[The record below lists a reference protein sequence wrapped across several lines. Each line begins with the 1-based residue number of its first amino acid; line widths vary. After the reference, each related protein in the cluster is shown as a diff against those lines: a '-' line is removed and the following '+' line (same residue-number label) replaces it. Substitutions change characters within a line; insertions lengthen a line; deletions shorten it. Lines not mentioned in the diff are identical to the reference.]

1 MTSNPNTICSLPLL
15 GRDKGWWSRRPN
27 SLFQPDFERSTDP
40 HPNPPHKGEGGPRK
54 TFSFVNLVCVFLVI
68 GAVIMLGKSSWIM
81 LKAEVSQVLLHRAFA
96 QSIATGEKVKAWA
109 WADTYPVAEVRIPRI
124 NAAAI
129 VLEGAT
135 PEALAFGPAHLT
147 DTPRVGERGTT
158 VIAAHRDTHFS
169 FLRDVKIGDVVD
181 VTRDDGL
188 TFTYRITNTRVA
200 EFNQSGIERHA
211 AGHHLVLSTC
221 WPFDALTHG
230 TARYIVEAE
239 MVQ

>member
-1 MTSNPNTICSLPLL
+1 MEQPKPGTKQTVVEEGTQFKGSLTSTCPVLVNGRVEGDGVVVAVVDSGANLDLPDL
-15 GRDKGWWSRRPN
+15 
-27 SLFQPDFERSTDP
+27 
-40 HPNPPHKGEGGPRK
+40 EGQAW
-54 TFSFVNLVCVFLVI
+54 TN
-68 GAVIMLGKSSWIM
+68 
-81 LKAEVSQVLLHRAFA
+81 
-96 QSIATGEKVKAWA
+96 TGEVCGNG
-109 WADTYPVAEVRIPRI
+109 ADDDLNGYVDDCHGWNTASDNNVLWTPTANSHGTSVASI
-124 NAAAI
+124 
-129 VLEGAT
+129 
-135 PEALAFGPAHLT
+135 
-147 DTPRVGERGTT
+147 
-158 VIAAHRDTHFS
+158 IAAHRDTHFS